1 MCKGTIKRIQMMPRS
16 KGLTAKQK
24 RDLAAIAA
32 LPDSQIDTSE
42 PRELPPHAWKPAVR
56 GRFYRTD

>member
-1 MCKGTIKRIQMMPRS
+1 MPRS
-16 KGLTAKQK
+16 KGLAAKQK

-42 PRELPPHAWKPAVR
+42 PRELPRHAWKLALR

>member
-1 MCKGTIKRIQMMPRS
+1 MMPRS